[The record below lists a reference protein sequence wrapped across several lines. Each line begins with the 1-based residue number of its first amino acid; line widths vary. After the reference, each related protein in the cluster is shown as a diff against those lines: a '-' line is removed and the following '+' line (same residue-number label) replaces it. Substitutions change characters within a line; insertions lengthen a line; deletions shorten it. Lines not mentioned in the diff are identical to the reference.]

1 MILILSNDMFV
12 PEFMNGQIVFGCAHY
27 SIGHSLE

>member
-12 PEFMNGQIVFGCAHY
+12 LEFMNGQFVFECAHY